1 MSKFRSV
8 IIVLAA
14 ISPWAA
20 DAAVEAGTLPAN
32 TVWYLHADLA
42 AMRASDAGSKVYAWF
57 EDEVVVDVKEEIG
70 IDISSEVNTLTA
82 FANGKDGTV
91 IIVDGP
97 IRQESRDKM
106 LALAALEGPVD
117 PREHKGLSYYF
128 FGDSEEEESSPRE
141 PLQDL
146 QESVYVSFAVKG
158 KAIVTGN
165 EMQMQELLERGGRL
179 SGSGSH
185 DGALLV
191 LSANRALVQAGL
203 QPGGLMEAGDDDD
216 WESNIVRNT
225 KEAALLLADES
236 GQLALEAQLVSSD
249 PKMAEAIGGIANG
262 LISLQAFNSDLGP
275 ELQSLIRNTKVQIV
289 ENVLSISVVIDPELV
304 VKALAD

>member
-1 MSKFRSV
+1 MSKFRFV
-8 IIVLAA
+8 IIMLAVL
-14 ISPWAA
+14 SPWAA
-20 DAAVEAGTLPAN
+20 DAAVETGNLPAN

-57 EDEVVVDVKEEIG
+57 EDEVVAEVRDEVG

-82 FANGKDGTV
+82 FANGTDGTV

-97 IRQESRDKM
+97 IRKESRDKM
-106 LALAALEGPVD
+106 LALAALQGPVD
-117 PREHKGLSYYF
+117 PREHQGLSYYF
-128 FGDSEEEESSPRE
+128 FGHAGEKE
-141 PLQDL
+141 PSRGQPFEDL

-165 EMQMQELLERGGRL
+165 EMQMQELLQRGGRVA
-179 SGSGSH
+179 GSGSL
-185 DGALLV
+185 DGAMLV
-191 LSANRALVQAGL
+191 LTANKALVQAGL
-203 QPGGLMEAGDDDD
+203 QPGGLMDAGDGED

-262 LISLQAFNSDLGP
+262 LLSLQAFNSDLGP
-275 ELQSLIRNTKVQIV
+275 ELQSLIRNAKVQII
-289 ENVLSISVVIDPELV
+289 ENVLSISVVVDPALV
-304 VKALAD
+304 LKVLGD